1 MTTSTTGGTPRT
13 TAAAQPDTRPL
24 ANVRVL
30 DIASFMAAPMAAMW
44 LADFGAQVVKVEH
57 PRGDMMRSWGSVKD
71 GTPLFWKMVGRN
83 KRSVTIDLHH
93 PDGQELLRR
102 MAAKADVVVENF
114 RPGTLA
120 GWGLDYERLSAINPR
135 LVMLSVSGFGQTG
148 PYSPRAG
155 FGTLA
160 EAMSGYAFSTGDPDG
175 PPTLPSF
182 GLADSVTGLCGAY
195 AVLLALHERDT
206 VSNRGQSIDLA
217 IYEPMMV
224 MMGHQFVEYDQLGI
238 VAQRL
243 GSRLPFAAPRNVF
256 LTRDKRWVAM
266 SCSAQSVFERACS
279 AIGHPELVHDA
290 RFTDNRARTENYK
303 ALDDIFGEWI
313 AARPAEEVL
322 TTLNDAG
329 GAAAPIYDV
338 ADVFADPHFQFRE
351 NLASV
356 ADEDLGVVRMQN
368 VAPKLSRTP
377 GRIDWTGPALGAHTA
392 EVLDEWIGMGEDEVS
407 TLRAQGVI

>member
-1 MTTSTTGGTPRT
+1 MTTHTAGGTPG
-13 TAAAQPDTRPL
+13 TAAPAQPDTRPL
-24 ANVRVL
+24 ANIRVL

-83 KRSVTIDLHH
+83 KRSVTIDLHR
-93 PDGQELLRR
+93 PGGQELLRR
-102 MAAKADVVVENF
+102 LAAKADVVIENF

-120 GWGLDYERLSAINPR
+120 GWGLDYERLAAINPR

-160 EAMSGYAFSTGDPDG
+160 EAMSGYAFSSGDPEG

-182 GLADSVTGLCGAY
+182 GLADSVTGLCGAF

-238 VAQRL
+238 IAQRL
-243 GSRLPFAAPRNVF
+243 GSRLPFASPRNVF

-290 RFTDNRARTENYK
+290 RFTDNRARTENHQ
-303 ALDDIFGEWI
+303 AIDDIFGEWI

-329 GAAAPIYDV
+329 AAAAPIYDV
-338 ADVFADPHFQFRE
+338 ADVFADPHFQARE

-356 ADEDLGVVRMQN
+356 PDQDLGVVRMQN

-377 GRIDWTGPALGAHTA
+377 GRIDWAGPALGAHTA
-392 EVLDEWIGMGEDEVS
+392 EVLDEWIGVGEDEVS